1 MPKKL
6 TKSEKNM
13 ILNTI
18 WGWSDS
24 SITWEQL
31 CEECSSFLKS
41 RPSRQ
46 TLSYHKD
53 IANAYL
59 SKKKGIVDNA
69 NKFKKP
75 SSLTNASKI
84 IFNLESRIK
93 HLEDENRK
101 LKEKFVLWQFN
112 AYIYDIKEHQL
123 EEPLPKIDRGRDDKQ
138 RR

>member
-1 MPKKL
+1 MSKKL

-13 ILNTI
+13 ILDTI

-31 CEECSSFLKS
+31 CEECSVFLKS

-75 SSLTNASKI
+75 SSLINASKI

-93 HLEDENRK
+93 HLEEENRN
-101 LKEKFVLWQFN
+101 LKEQ
-112 AYIYDIKEHQL
+112 
-123 EEPLPKIDRGRDDKQ
+123 
-138 RR
+138 

>member
-1 MPKKL
+1 MSKKL

-13 ILNTI
+13 ILDTI

-31 CEECSSFLKS
+31 CEECSVFLKS

-69 NKFKKP
+69 NKFKKT
-75 SSLTNASKI
+75 SSLINASKI

-93 HLEDENRK
+93 HLEEENRN
-101 LKEKFVLWQFN
+101 LKEQFIKWQFN
-112 AYIYDIKEHQL
+112 AYKYDIKEHQL
-123 EEPLPKIDRGRDDKQ
+123 EEELPKIDRRNDDKK